1 MASPHYPNSVSP
13 SLHQGQKRSTGVER
27 EGLIRTIDLVRGKIR
42 VAIRW
47 HGSGSGLNLGD
58 SNNSNV
64 ATQSSVAWQWQW
76 QWHLSSIGASASALL
91 KVIKKQFNE

>member
-27 EGLIRTIDLVRGKIR
+27 EGSLEGSTLSGEKS
-42 VAIRW
+42 ASPS
-47 HGSGSGLNLGD
+47 GGSSGSGLNLGD

-64 ATQSSVAWQWQW
+64 ATQSSVAWQW
-76 QWHLSSIGASASALL
+76 HLSSIGASASALL

>member
-27 EGLIRTIDLVRGKIR
+27 GLIRIDLVRGKIR

-76 QWHLSSIGASASALL
+76 HLSSIGASASALL

>member
-27 EGLIRTIDLVRGKIR
+27 EGLIRRIDLVRGKIR

-64 ATQSSVAWQWQW
+64 ATQSSVAWQAVAPVVNRSERQCP
-76 QWHLSSIGASASALL
+76 SEGD
-91 KVIKKQFNE
+91 KKAI